1 MIKVEKLSY
10 SFPTKDLYNK
20 VSFSIEENQHA
31 VLIGS
36 NGTGKTTLVQLMM
49 NPDEYLYE
57 GKIKRNIEG
66 RIGYVSQF
74 EKAEKEREIT
84 VFDFLAED
92 FVQLQA
98 DMEAV
103 CKEMETAEDF
113 DALMERYQQ
122 ILDESMAVDADHY
135 DSNIYKELKTAGMSD
150 LAELPVSVI
159 SGGEY
164 KLLQVI
170 RQMLRK
176 PSLLIMDEPDAFLD
190 FENLKGLKNL
200 INSYQGTL
208 LAVTHN
214 RYLLNHCFDKILHLE
229 NADVQEFEGNFIEY
243 NFMLLAKKIELQE
256 LAAQQQEEI
265 ERNEKVVERMRTNA
279 SRIANASFGRALHAR
294 VSYLERLEARK
305 IKDPFVELR
314 QPEIELPKLLKSDSA
329 EDVNVE
335 NVEILDEIE
344 ETNVEAVECP
354 SEVDE
359 SINGTVDINE
369 SQADAEEAKDV
380 LTVNGYTVTFE
391 DTLLDNVSFTVKENE
406 KVAIVGANGTGKTT
420 LLRDI
425 YRNSNTSISL
435 GEGVEVGF
443 LSQIHGEMLNEKQS
457 LYEEMEEIGTG
468 EDTGEGFVN
477 RKEIEEYL
485 GKYCFEADMLVNKI
499 DVLSGGEKNLLQ
511 LAKIGRS
518 HANLLILDEPTSHL
532 DTYAQLALEKAI
544 AAYKGAVLMV
554 SHDFYT
560 IVNCADYILFV
571 EDKGIRKMRT
581 RSFRK
586 MIYEDHFKKEYLEL
600 EQKKKE
606 LEQRIDGYLLKHDF
620 ESARTVCEQL
630 EEIIGR
636 MKN

>member
-10 SFPTKDLYNK
+10 SFPTKDLYRK

-36 NGTGKTTLVQLMM
+36 NGTGKTTLVQILM
-49 NPDEYLYE
+49 NPDDFLYE
-57 GKIKRNIEG
+57 GKVKRNIEG

-74 EKAEKEREIT
+74 EKAEKERDIT

-103 CKEMETAEDF
+103 CAEMETAEDF
-113 DALMERYQQ
+113 DVLMERYQQ
-122 ILDESMAVDADHY
+122 ILDESMAMDVDHY
-135 DSNIYKELKTAGMSD
+135 DSNIYKELKIAGLSELAD
-150 LAELPVSVI
+150 LKISVI

-176 PSLLIMDEPDAFLD
+176 PALLVMDEPDAFLD
-190 FENLKGLKNL
+190 FDNLKGLKDL

-229 NADVQEFEGNFIEY
+229 NADIQEFEGSFIEY
-243 NFMLLAKKIELQE
+243 NFALLAQKIELQQIS
-256 LAAQQQEEI
+256 AQQQEEI
-265 ERNEKVVERMRTNA
+265 ERNKKVVERLRADATKV
-279 SRIANASFGRALHAR
+279 ANASFGRALKAK

-314 QPEIELPKLLKSDSA
+314 QPEIVLPLLPEREIIAECEVTAEL
-329 EDVNVE
+329 
-335 NVEILDEIE
+335 E
-344 ETNVEAVECP
+344 EPA
-354 SEVDE
+354 
-359 SINGTVDINE
+359 
-369 SQADAEEAKDV
+369 DV
-380 LTVNGYTVTFE
+380 LRDVLIVNDYNISFE
-391 DTLLDNVSFTVKENE
+391 DTLLENISFTIKENE

-420 LLRDI
+420 MLRDI
-425 YRNSNTSISL
+425 FRNNKDSISVAQD
-435 GEGVEVGF
+435 VEIGF
-443 LSQIHGEMLNEKQS
+443 LSQIHGEMLNENHTI
-457 LYEEMEEIGTG
+457 YEEMEEICAGS
-468 EDTGEGFVN
+468 DTGVPFEN
-477 RKEIEEYL
+477 HSEIEEYL
-485 GKYCFEADMLVNKI
+485 AKYCFDEEMLSNKI

-518 HANLLILDEPTSHL
+518 HAGLLLLDEPTSHL
-532 DTYAQLALEKAI
+532 DTYSQLALEKAI
-544 AAYKGAVLMV
+544 AEYKGAVLMV

-586 MIYEDHFKKEYLEL
+586 MIYEDHFKMEYLEL

-606 LEQRIDGYLLKHDF
+606 LEQRIDSYLLKHDF
-620 ESARTVCEQL
+620 ESARSVCEQL
-630 EEIIGR
+630 EDVIGR
-636 MKN
+636 MKSKI